1 MKKFL
6 YCASLG
12 LLMMTCFSFTRA
24 AAEGLNSVP
33 EENAQLAYRPSRG
46 RQRTVTCESQRGRY
60 AYCRTDTIGRV
71 RLERRLS
78 EAPCR
83 QYDTWGADGDGS
95 GIWVADGCRAVFVV
109 EAYRFPHAGGSWGG
123 EGGIITC
130 KSESFAYQY
139 CRVGRR
145 RGRIRLERQ
154 LSDTRCVRGDNWGME
169 RNGIWV
175 DRGCAADFRVE

>member
-1 MKKFL
+1 MKEFWG
-6 YCASLG
+6 CASLAFLILTFCSLSG
-12 LLMMTCFSFTRA
+12 T
-24 AAEGLNSVP
+24 AAEDLNPVP
-33 EENAQLAYRPSRG
+33 GENAQLAYHPSHG
-46 RQRTVTCESQRGRY
+46 GQRTVTCESQRGRY

-71 RLERRLS
+71 RLGRRLS

-109 EAYRFPHAGGSWGG
+109 EAYRFPYEGGSWE
-123 EGGIITC
+123 EGGGIVTC
-130 KSESFAYQY
+130 KSAGFAYRY

-145 RGRIRLERQ
+145 HGRIYLERQ
-154 LSDTRCVRGDNWGME
+154 LSDTRCIRGDNWGVE

>member
-1 MKKFL
+1 MKKL
-6 YCASLG
+6 LHVASLVF
-12 LLMMTCFSFTRA
+12 LVMTFFSFNNAT
-24 AAEGLNSVP
+24 AEEDSR
-33 EENAQLAYRPSRG
+33 LAYRPYSGER
-46 RQRTVTCESQRGRY
+46 RTVTCESQRGRY

-71 RLERRLS
+71 RLGRRLS

-109 EAYRFPHAGGSWGG
+109 EAYRSPYEGGSWEG
-123 EGGIITC
+123 EGGIVTC
-130 KSESFAYQY
+130 KSAGFAYRY

-145 RGRIRLERQ
+145 HGRIYLERQ
-154 LSDTRCVRGDNWGME
+154 LSDTRCIRGDNWGVE